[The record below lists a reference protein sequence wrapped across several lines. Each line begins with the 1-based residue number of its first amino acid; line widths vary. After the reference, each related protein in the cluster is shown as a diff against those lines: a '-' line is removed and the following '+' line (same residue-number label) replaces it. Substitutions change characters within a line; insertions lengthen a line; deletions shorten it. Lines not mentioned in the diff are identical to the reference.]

1 MNLQIPTSIVASL
14 AALLV
19 LAGCE
24 KSADTAPTA
33 SSTESAMNITG
44 AGSSCIASMF
54 DTCLEVCAQNLR
66 NLSLSY
72 DPLGSG
78 EGIDRF
84 RADAVDIGA
93 ADTPLR
99 RDEVAKVG
107 GPYLRI
113 PVTPGMIAIALGD

>member
-24 KSADTAPTA
+24 KSADTAPMA
-33 SSTESAMNITG
+33 SSTESAMHITG
-44 AGSSCIASMF
+44 AGSSCTASMF
-54 DTCLEVCAQNLR
+54 DTWLEVCAQNLGD
-66 NLSLSY
+66 LSLSY
-72 DPLGSG
+72 DSLGSG